1 MKTTF
6 ILTSIFFALTFS
18 APNAFSL
25 RCGSKLVEAG
35 DYKYEVLLACGPPV
49 SREVIGY
56 IDQEKRGDRIR
67 VMKIE
72 EWIIKVSNS
81 YYRLVFEGNVMTEE
95 DRVARN

>member
-1 MKTTF
+1 MKSVCICTIIF
-6 ILTSIFFALTFS
+6 IGLTLS
-18 APNAFSL
+18 ASNAFSL
-25 RCGSKLVEAG
+25 RCGSKLAEVG
-35 DYKYEVLLACGPPV
+35 DYKYKVLLACGPPV

-72 EWIIKVSNS
+72 EWIIKANSS